1 MYERE
6 AFRHNVL
13 CCRINAENKQLSGA
27 MTDTK
32 TITKQGNVTS
42 KTSVSVL
49 FAGDSGDGMQLTGT
63 QFANTVAVYGSD
75 LNTYPNF
82 PAEVRAPA
90 GTIAG
95 VSGFQLQFGS
105 KPVYTPGA
113 RFDVMVAMNAAA
125 LKTNLKNLHRGGII
139 IASTE
144 GFDAKNLRLAD
155 YPEGANPLEDG
166 SLSNYIVFPVPVLQL
181 TREALKASSIGL
193 KEIDRCKNMF
203 ILGLLY
209 WLYNLSVD
217 VTVEMLKVKFR
228 KNAPLAE
235 ANITAIKAGYFF
247 GDETEI
253 FANLGRFDIAPQ
265 KQHGVYRRVTGNEAC
280 AIALTAAAKKA
291 GLQLFL
297 GSYPITPAT
306 EILQT
311 LAKMKKWGVKTFQ
324 AEDEIAGIVT
334 SIGAAYGGALAAT
347 STSGPGLALK
357 TEGLGLAIML
367 EVPLVVINVQR
378 GGPSTGLPTKPEQS
392 DLLMAMYGR
401 HGEAPLPIVASRSPV
416 DCFYTT
422 YEAAR
427 IAVEHMTP
435 VICLSDGYLALSSE
449 PWKVESPDNL
459 PGIKP
464 RLEPA
469 REPGDPPYLPYRR
482 DECLV
487 RSWAIPGTRGLEHRI
502 GGLEKQHE
510 TGNVSHDP
518 ENHALMTKLRAE
530 KIARIAQ
537 TIPLQSIDNGPDKGD
552 LLILGWGSSYGAIK
566 TAVEQALE
574 KGMHVAHAHLRYLN
588 PFPKNLG
595 EILGNFRQVLI
606 PENNNGQLIHLIRD
620 RFLISPVGFSK
631 VKGLPFNEMEILGK
645 ITELIRGGIL
655 NDG

>member
-1 MYERE
+1 
-6 AFRHNVL
+6 
-13 CCRINAENKQLSGA
+13 

-32 TITKQGNVTS
+32 TTTKQVNVTS

-63 QFANTVAVYGSD
+63 QFANTVAVSGSD
-75 LNTYPNF
+75 LNTFPNF
-82 PAEVRAPA
+82 PSEVRAPA

-113 RFDVMVAMNAAA
+113 RFDVMIAMNSAA
-125 LKTNLKNLHRGGII
+125 LKANLKDLHRGGII
-139 IASTE
+139 IAGTE
-144 GFDAKNLRLAD
+144 GFDEKNLRLAG
-155 YPEGANPLEDG
+155 YPQGANPLEDG

-181 TREALKASSIGL
+181 TREALKDCGL
-193 KEIDRCKNMF
+193 NHKEIDRCKNMF
-203 ILGLLY
+203 VLGLLY
-209 WLYNLSVD
+209 WLYSLPID
-217 VTVEMLKVKFR
+217 TTVEMLHAKFR
-228 KNAPLAE
+228 KNAQLAE

-265 KQHGVYRRVTGNEAC
+265 KQRGVYRRVTGNEAC

-291 GLQLFL
+291 GLKLFL

-347 STSGPGLALK
+347 NTSGPGLALK
-357 TEGLGLAIML
+357 TEALGLAVIL
-367 EVPLVVINVQR
+367 EIPLVVINVQR

-401 HGEAPLPIVASRSPV
+401 HGEAPLPIVASCSPV

-459 PGIKP
+459 CEIKP
-464 RLEPA
+464 RFQPERNP
-469 REPGDPPYLPYRR
+469 EDPVYLPYKR
-482 DECLV
+482 DERHV

-530 KIARIAQ
+530 KIARIAES
-537 TIPLQSIDNGPDKGD
+537 IPLQTIDNGPEKGD

-566 TAVEQALE
+566 TAVEQALAE
-574 KGMHVAHAHLRYLN
+574 GLSVAHAHLRYLN

-595 EILGNFRQVLI
+595 EMLGNFKKVLI

-620 RFLISPVGFSK
+620 TFLIAPEGFSK
-631 VKGLPFNEMEILGK
+631 VKGLPFNEMEILAK
-645 ITELIRGGIL
+645 ITDLIKEH
-655 NDG
+655 

>member
-1 MYERE
+1 
-6 AFRHNVL
+6 
-13 CCRINAENKQLSGA
+13 

-32 TITKQGNVTS
+32 KTTKQVNVTS

-63 QFANTVAVYGSD
+63 QFANTVAVRGSE
-75 LNTYPNF
+75 LNTFPNF
-82 PAEVRAPA
+82 PSEIRAPA

-95 VSGFQLQFGS
+95 VSGFQLQFSS

-113 RFDVMVAMNAAA
+113 RFDVMVAMNSAA
-125 LKTNLKNLHRGGII
+125 LKANLKDLHRGGII
-139 IASTE
+139 IAGTE
-144 GFDAKNLRLAD
+144 GFDEKNLKLAG

-181 TREALKASSIGL
+181 TREALKESGL
-193 KEIDRCKNMF
+193 SGKEVDRCKNMF
-203 ILGLLY
+203 VLGLLY
-209 WLYNLSVD
+209 WLYSLPLEG
-217 VTVEMLKVKFR
+217 TIETLKTKFQ
-228 KNAPLAE
+228 KNVQMAE
-235 ANITAIKAGYFF
+235 ANIKAMKAGYFF
-247 GDETEI
+247 GDETEL

-265 KQHGVYRRVTGNEAC
+265 KQHGIYRRVTGNEAC

-291 GLQLFL
+291 GLDLFL

-311 LAKMKKWGVKTFQ
+311 LAKKKKYGVKTFQ
-324 AEDEIAGIVT
+324 AEDEIAGIVS

-347 STSGPGLALK
+347 NTSGPGLALK
-357 TEGLGLAIML
+357 TEALGLAVIL

-401 HGEAPLPIVASRSPV
+401 HGEAPLPVVAAHSPV

-449 PWKVESPDNL
+449 PWKVEHPDNL
-459 PGIKP
+459 SEINP
-464 RLEPA
+464 RFQPA
-469 REPGDPPYLPYRR
+469 RKQEDPPYLPYKR
-482 DECLV
+482 DDRLV
-487 RSWAIPGTRGLEHRI
+487 RSWAIPGTKGLEHRI
-502 GGLEKQHE
+502 GGLEKQNE

-518 ENHALMTKLRAE
+518 ENHELMTKLRAE
-530 KIARIAQ
+530 KIARITE
-537 TIPLQSIDNGPDKGD
+537 TIPLQAIDNGQQKGD
-552 LLILGWGSSYGAIK
+552 LLVLGWGSSYGAIK

-574 KGMHVAHAHLRYLN
+574 EGYSVAHAHLRYIH

-595 EILGNFRQVLI
+595 EILGNFKRVLI
-606 PENNNGQLIHLIRD
+606 PEMNSGQLIHIIRD
-620 RFLISPVGFSK
+620 TFLIAPVGYSK
-631 VKGLPFNEMEILGK
+631 VQGVPFNEMEILAK
-645 ITELIRGGIL
+645 ITDLIKEIE
-655 NDG
+655 